1 MNERVMYV
9 QLKTGHGTDKGP
21 SWISRVR
28 FSKTW
33 RTAYFQ
39 GRTLHRVTGTSR
51 ANFDSNFYDVDSG
64 DEYWLSGPKRD
75 RTDGRYSSQQP
86 TVVEDAREAYEAFL
100 NGAPLPGRENG

>member
-1 MNERVMYV
+1 MYV
-9 QLKTGHGTDKGP
+9 QLKTGYGTDRGP
-21 SWISRVR
+21 SWIARIR

-39 GRTLHRVTGTSR
+39 GRTLHRGTGTSR
-51 ANFDSNFYDVDSG
+51 ANFDSNFYDVESG

-86 TVVEDAREAYEAFL
+86 AVEEDAREAYEAFL
-100 NGAPLPGRENG
+100 EGAQLPGRENG